1 MENTGVQNYTTALAL
16 PAKAYNTATFTYVS
30 ICLFLHF
37 IFPTS
42 GWSGFH
48 PSCSLNFFFTH
59 HFSFYYIDAYFKV
72 HVICLWTH
80 ICTALAGFSSLSP
93 ERWAHLPGPPRC
105 SCLHQP
111 GCLGITDSGNSLL
124 PFRQVAEILQAG
136 QGEAARATIGGE
148 PVRMRVLS
156 VSSVESLRK
165 SCVNRGRITKN
176 EPLQLWAFGA
186 IWGWIC

>member
-1 MENTGVQNYTTALAL
+1 M
-16 PAKAYNTATFTYVS
+16 S

-59 HFSFYYIDAYFKV
+59 HFPLYYIDAYFKV

-80 ICTALAGFSSLSP
+80 ICTALAGFSFLFWKVSSCSQASALQLP
-93 ERWAHLPGPPRC
+93 APARLPGDHWVREQLVAFTRLQK
-105 SCLHQP
+105 S
-111 GCLGITDSGNSLL
+111 SGS
-124 PFRQVAEILQAG
+124 G
-136 QGEAARATIGGE
+136 QGEAAWATVWGE
-148 PVRMRVLS
+148 PVRMEVLS
-156 VSSVESLRK
+156 VSSVESLCK